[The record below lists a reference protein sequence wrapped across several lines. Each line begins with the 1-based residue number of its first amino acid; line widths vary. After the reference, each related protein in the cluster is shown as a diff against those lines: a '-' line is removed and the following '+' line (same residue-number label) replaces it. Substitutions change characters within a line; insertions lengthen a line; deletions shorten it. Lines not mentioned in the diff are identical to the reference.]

1 MVKSEPVTP
10 LGRPKAT
17 KSLGG
22 LVEPESLPRL
32 LIWHICHES
41 FGDLADLNHCHSY
54 WGPWSCPTMVIPS
67 EQLSIAYFC
76 KWFLSL
82 LLLPCCFHG
91 LFVSLLLLDFSYVNK
106 HIFSGSTI
114 NYKLTEHGQVLIWR
128 PSARFDFLLPSYYGV
143 NRCLSTRLDFQLQV
157 VNTGSS
163 YNPETINPVWFDYE
177 SPVLYMV
184 KPVFITTRYGL
195 SSTGTIWKELPL
207 LKIGVITLTT
217 KNW

>member
-1 MVKSEPVTP
+1 
-10 LGRPKAT
+10 
-17 KSLGG
+17 
-22 LVEPESLPRL
+22 
-32 LIWHICHES
+32 
-41 FGDLADLNHCHSY
+41 
-54 WGPWSCPTMVIPS
+54 MVIPS

-106 HIFSGSTI
+106 HVFSGSTI

-143 NRCLSTRLDFQLQV
+143 NRCLSTRLGFQLQV
-157 VNTGSS
+157 VSTRAS
-163 YNPETINPVWFDYE
+163 YNLETMSPVWFDYK

-184 KPVFITTRYGL
+184 NPVFITTRHGF
-195 SSTGTIWKELPL
+195 IINRHNME
-207 LKIGVITLTT
+207 GVISTQDLGYHPYY
-217 KNW
+217 KKLVNQRCDSMSQV